1 MVEKTCWIVIRICL
15 CYFLFCINIGNFIPS
30 FLSASTEFIRQ
41 ASLFHPIFKRR
52 FCKTAGLCPFEKPTP
67 EKRNLFF
74 FPLPVSHLD
83 VFIFPRDAAP
93 RRQNKVFFST
103 LAPRR
108 QKKIS
113 TLAGSWK
120 TKTKTKGHRTSEA
133 KQVFFNSCR
142 ILCLRHPY
150 PILGLMRLNT
160 WEIESF
166 PPQIQVYLAV
176 RKIWKVCSIE
186 QVNQFW
192 KPHQNLSVKE
202 TYGPVCLIWTS
213 CLFVCCWAADL

>member
-93 RRQNKVFFST
+93 RRQNKVFFQLLQDLERQRQRQRDT
-103 LAPRR
+103 APRR
-108 QKKIS
+108 QNKFFS
-113 TLAGSWK
+113 TLAESCVCGTRIQSW
-120 TKTKTKGHRTSEA
+120 
-133 KQVFFNSCR
+133 VWWDW
-142 ILCLRHPY
+142 
-150 PILGLMRLNT
+150 ILGKLNL
-160 WEIESF
+160 F
-166 PPQIQVYLAV
+166 LHKY
-176 RKIWKVCSIE
+176 RSI
-186 QVNQFW
+186 
-192 KPHQNLSVKE
+192 
-202 TYGPVCLIWTS
+202 
-213 CLFVCCWAADL
+213 

>member
-103 LAPRR
+103 LA
-108 QKKIS
+108 
-113 TLAGSWK
+113 GSWK
-120 TKTKTKGHRTSEA
+120 TKTKTKTKTKGHCTSEA
-133 KQVFFNSCR
+133 EKNFNSCR
-142 ILCLRHPY
+142 ILKDKDKDKGTPH
-150 PILGLMRLNT
+150 LGGKT
-160 WEIESF
+160 SF
-166 PPQIQVYLAV
+166 FQLL
-176 RKIWKVCSIE
+176 
-186 QVNQFW
+186 
-192 KPHQNLSVKE
+192 QNLVSAAPVSNPGSDE
-202 TYGPVCLIWTS
+202 TEYLGNWIFSSTNTG
-213 CLFVCCWAADL
+213 LFSS

>member
-83 VFIFPRDAAP
+83 VFIFPRDTAP
-93 RRQNKVFFST
+93 RRQTKFFFQLLQYLKIFDKDNDRGQRQRQRYT
-103 LAPRR
+103 APWR
-108 QKKIS
+108 QKKN
-113 TLAGSWK
+113 
-120 TKTKTKGHRTSEA
+120 
-133 KQVFFNSCR
+133 FFKSCVCGTR
-142 ILCLRHPY
+142 I
-150 PILGLMRLNT
+150 
-160 WEIESF
+160 
-166 PPQIQVYLAV
+166 
-176 RKIWKVCSIE
+176 
-186 QVNQFW
+186 
-192 KPHQNLSVKE
+192 
-202 TYGPVCLIWTS
+202 
-213 CLFVCCWAADL
+213 

>member
-15 CYFLFCINIGNFIPS
+15 CYFLFCINIGNFIPP

-93 RRQNKVFFST
+93 RRQNKVFFQLLQDLERQRQRQRDT
-103 LAPRR
+103 APRR
-108 QKKIS
+108 QNKF
-113 TLAGSWK
+113 
-120 TKTKTKGHRTSEA
+120 
-133 KQVFFNSCR
+133 FFNSCR

>member
-103 LAPRR
+103 LA
-108 QKKIS
+108 
-113 TLAGSWK
+113 GSWN

-133 KQVFFNSCR
+133 KKVFFQLLQNFVSAA
-142 ILCLRHPY
+142 PVSNPGSDETEY
-150 PILGLMRLNT
+150 LGNWIFSSTNT
-160 WEIESF
+160 
-166 PPQIQVYLAV
+166 
-176 RKIWKVCSIE
+176 
-186 QVNQFW
+186 
-192 KPHQNLSVKE
+192 
-202 TYGPVCLIWTS
+202 G
-213 CLFVCCWAADL
+213 LFSS

>member
-93 RRQNKVFFST
+93 RRQNKVFF
-103 LAPRR
+103 
-108 QKKIS
+108 
-113 TLAGSWK
+113 
-120 TKTKTKGHRTSEA
+120 
-133 KQVFFNSCR
+133 FNSCR
-142 ILCLRHPY
+142 ILKDKDKDKDKGTLHLGGRKNFNSCRILKDKDKDKGTPHLGGKTSFFSTLAESCVCGTRIQSWVWWDW
-150 PILGLMRLNT
+150 ILGKLNL
-160 WEIESF
+160 F
-166 PPQIQVYLAV
+166 LHKY
-176 RKIWKVCSIE
+176 RSI
-186 QVNQFW
+186 
-192 KPHQNLSVKE
+192 
-202 TYGPVCLIWTS
+202 
-213 CLFVCCWAADL
+213 

>member
-83 VFIFPRDAAP
+83 VFIFPRDPAP
-93 RRQNKVFFST
+93 RRQNKVFFQLLQDLERQRQRQRDT
-103 LAPRR
+103 APRR
-108 QKKIS
+108 QNK
-113 TLAGSWK
+113 
-120 TKTKTKGHRTSEA
+120 
-133 KQVFFNSCR
+133 FFFQ
-142 ILCLRHPY
+142 LL
-150 PILGLMRLNT
+150 
-160 WEIESF
+160 
-166 PPQIQVYLAV
+166 
-176 RKIWKVCSIE
+176 
-186 QVNQFW
+186 
-192 KPHQNLSVKE
+192 QNLVSAAPVSNPGSDE
-202 TYGPVCLIWTS
+202 TEYLGN
-213 CLFVCCWAADL
+213 